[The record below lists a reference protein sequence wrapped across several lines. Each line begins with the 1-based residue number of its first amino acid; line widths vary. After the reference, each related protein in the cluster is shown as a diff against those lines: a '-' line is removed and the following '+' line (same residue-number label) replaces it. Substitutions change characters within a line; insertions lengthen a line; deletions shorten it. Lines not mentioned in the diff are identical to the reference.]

1 MMLRSALHRAP
12 VAARATVG
20 DFSDDVRAEVDAVLG
35 PMIRDYAR
43 QGADE
48 ALARVKERIP
58 EIEETLRPMARNL
71 ASDALS
77 SEALQ
82 TQLSTARE
90 ELKGAFVSST
100 AVNVIATVLAALF
113 LPPLFQWAKGSR

>member
-1 MMLRSALHRAP
+1 MLRSALHRAP
-12 VAARATVG
+12 AARATVG

-35 PMIRDYAR
+35 PMVREYAR
-43 QGADE
+43 LGADE

-58 EIEETLRPMARNL
+58 EIEETLRPMARQL

-82 TQLSTARE
+82 TQLGTARE
-90 ELKGAFVSST
+90 ELKSAFVSST
-100 AVNVIATVLAALF
+100 AVNVIATILAALF
-113 LPPLFQWAKGSR
+113 LPPLFQWAKRGR